1 MSQSTLARMAERLN
15 RRHRRRSAG
24 VDLPPLILLTDE
36 KRLADPSTALAGLP
50 PGAAVI
56 LRHTPATDRV
66 ALARRLKLACR
77 RCGLRLL
84 IAAGPGDRGLAGALA
99 ARIGADGVHLPERLV
114 GRARLRRPGRLVT
127 AAAHGPAGLRRARR
141 ANADAALL
149 SPVFPTDS
157 HPGAPTLGP
166 LRFAAWAR
174 RAPLPVY
181 ALGGVDAVTAR
192 RLAASNAAGLAGI
205 GFAIGSA
212 SRQKPGGR

>member
-24 VDLPPLILLTDE
+24 VGLPPLILLTDE

-77 RCGLRLL
+77 RCGLRLI

-114 GRARLRRPGRLVT
+114 RRARLRRPGWLVT
-127 AAAHGPAGLRRARR
+127 AAAHGPAGLYRARR
-141 ANADAALL
+141 AGADAALL
-149 SPVFPTDS
+149 SPVYPTAS
-157 HPGAPTLGP
+157 HPHAPTLGP

-181 ALGGVDAVTAR
+181 ALGGVTAVTAR

-205 GFAIGSA
+205 GFAIA
-212 SRQKPGGR
+212 SPPHQKPGGR

>member
-1 MSQSTLARMAERLN
+1 MRKMSIAILARMAERLN
-15 RRHRRRSAG
+15 RRQRRRSAG
-24 VDLPPLILLTDE
+24 PALPPLILMTDE
-36 KRLADPSTALAGLP
+36 GRLADPVPALAALP

-56 LRHTPATDRV
+56 LRHYRAADRV

-77 RCGLRLL
+77 RSGLRLI
-84 IAAGPGDRGLAGALA
+84 IAAAPGERGPAGALA

-114 GRARLRRPGRLVT
+114 GRPRWRRPGWLVT

-141 ANADAALL
+141 ADADAALL
-149 SPVFPTDS
+149 SPVFPSES
-157 HPGAPTLGP
+157 HPGARVLGP

-192 RLAASNAAGLAGI
+192 RLAGSNAVGVAGI
-205 GFAIGSA
+205 GFADGPA
-212 SRQKPGGR
+212 RRQ

>member
-1 MSQSTLARMAERLN
+1 MTESIPSSMTSEREWGCYATL
-15 RRHRRRSAG
+15 
-24 VDLPPLILLTDE
+24 P
-36 KRLADPSTALAGLP
+36 
-50 PGAAVI
+50 
-56 LRHTPATDRV
+56 
-66 ALARRLKLACR
+66 
-77 RCGLRLL
+77 
-84 IAAGPGDRGLAGALA
+84 GLAIYQLA
-99 ARIGADGVHLPERLV
+99 T
-114 GRARLRRPGRLVT
+114 RPGI
-127 AAAHGPAGLRRARR
+127 
-141 ANADAALL
+141 DAVGIIL

-181 ALGGVDAVTAR
+181 ALGGVNAVTAR